1 MIGTNLTETYRA
13 LATIRQFEEHLMV
26 LHGEGLIQ
34 GSMHLCCGQEAIPVG
49 ACRALEERDA
59 LTVTYR
65 GHGWAVARGIQL
77 ADLFAELMGR
87 ESPLCG
93 GRGGSAYLCS
103 PQFGLL
109 VENSIVGGGAP
120 IATGAALAA
129 RFDGSGA
136 VSLLSIGDG
145 AMNQGAVHEA
155 LNFAAVYDLPLV
167 LVVENNLYS
176 EMTPISAM
184 VRVERLADRAS
195 AYGLPGVTIDG
206 NDAAVVHKS
215 VAAAVD
221 RARSGGGPT
230 IIEAMTERIVG
241 HYSADA
247 QQYRPEGEVEAART
261 REPLVRL
268 RAAAGPEGRPI
279 WTGST

>member
-1 MIGTNLTETYRA
+1 
-13 LATIRQFEEHLMV
+13 
-26 LHGEGLIQ
+26 
-34 GSMHLCCGQEAIPVG
+34 
-49 ACRALEERDA
+49 
-59 LTVTYR
+59 
-65 GHGWAVARGIQL
+65 
-77 ADLFAELMGR
+77 
-87 ESPLCG
+87 
-93 GRGGSAYLCS
+93 
-103 PQFGLL
+103 
-109 VENSIVGGGAP
+109 
-120 IATGAALAA
+120 
-129 RFDGSGA
+129 
-136 VSLLSIGDG
+136 
-145 AMNQGAVHEA
+145 MNQGAVHEA

-206 NDAAVVHKS
+206 NDAAVVHES
-215 VAAAVD
+215 VAEAVE

-268 RAAAGPEGRPI
+268 RAAAGPEGSADLNRIDAEVKATIDAAVEAAMRQPRPDPGAV
-279 WTGST
+279 TEHVYVD